1 MWMRQVRIV
10 LLGTAAIVAVFAVAR
25 TEEQSSGATDPISKT
40 ELSAPSQEEIARWV
54 GELSDSDYRTREQAT
69 RRLIKA
75 DGAAV
80 SAVRVAAGSLKL
92 ETGLRAVAILR
103 TIYETSPELAAI
115 NAAYEALDTLTNS
128 ARESVAQQASLILR
142 RNIFLEQRRAVVAI
156 RGMKGQVRLVHD
168 QPVFV
173 EGKQFSP
180 PDGWALMVAIGK
192 DWTGGDAGL
201 SEIAK
206 LKHTL
211 RTVYLLHGHP
221 ISAEATAALELELP
235 QLGVPGPGTG
245 IQTRGEAFLGVGVQ
259 DDAFGLGCEI
269 RSVQEDGAAG
279 LGGLMFNDIVVEIA
293 KRPVRKGEDLISII
307 GTFQPG
313 DAVDIVVLRGDHA
326 DRFLMEDLLIR
337 EGGFSPLLSIGLL
350 QKMRTV
356 KSVTLGRWSI
366 DN

>member
-1 MWMRQVRIV
+1 MWMRQVRIA
-10 LLGTAAIVAVFAVAR
+10 LLGIAALVAAFVVAR
-25 TEEQSSGATDPISKT
+25 TEDQTSVATGSTSEAEP
-40 ELSAPSQEEIARWV
+40 SAPSQADIARWV
-54 GELSDSDYRTREQAT
+54 SELSDTDYRTREQAT

-75 DGAAV
+75 EGAAV
-80 SAVRVAAGSLKL
+80 PAVRVAAGSVKL

-103 TIYETSPELAAI
+103 TIYETSPELTAI
-115 NAAYEALDTLTNS
+115 NAAYEALDALTSS
-128 ARESVAQQASLILR
+128 APESVAQQASLILR

-168 QPVFV
+168 RPVFV
-173 EGKQFSP
+173 EGEQFSP

-201 SEIAK
+201 SEIVK

-211 RTVYLLHGHP
+211 RTVYLVHGHP
-221 ISAEATAALELELP
+221 ISAEATAGLELELP
-235 QLGVPGPGTG
+235 QLGVPGLGTG
-245 IQTRGEAFLGVGVQ
+245 IQTRGEAFLGVGVRDEQ
-259 DDAFGLGCEI
+259 FGLGCEI
-269 RSVQEDGAAG
+269 QTVQEDGAAG
-279 LGGLMFNDIVVEIA
+279 LGGLMVSDIVVEIA
-293 KRPVRKGEDLISII
+293 ARPVRKGEDLISII

-313 DAVDIVVLRGDHA
+313 DEVDIVVLRGDHA

-337 EGGFSPLLSIGLL
+337 PGGFSPLLSIGLL

-356 KSVTLGRWSI
+356 KSVTLGQWSI

>member
-326 DRFLMEDLLIR
+326 DRLDAGDQR
-337 EGGFSPLLSIGLL
+337 
-350 QKMRTV
+350 V
-356 KSVTLGRWSI
+356 
-366 DN
+366 